1 MTAVPADEGEVPGPP
16 VSGKTGNRYLVRR
29 GLDIPQLNEGHDRRH
44 SAVILEGSDTSVL
57 KAASVSKEKK
67 EEARL
72 FNGSRK
78 VQLGA

>member
-1 MTAVPADEGEVPGPP
+1 MNAIPADEGEVPGPP
-16 VSGKTGNRYLVRR
+16 ASGKTGNHYLVRR
-29 GLDIPQLNEGHDRRH
+29 GLDIPQLNKGHMRH
-44 SAVILEGSDTSVL
+44 SSVILEGSGSSVL

-67 EEARL
+67 EEACL